1 MAKTE
6 RKPQFKIPSGRM
18 LIADPYS
25 LGYTNTG
32 VERVFH
38 KGRKYVCSNPDG
50 ERDLTIIPDG
60 VIYHQS
66 EEINFFVFRNGDRVA
81 ITRASYWY
89 SSKDSLVD
97 EVIAKTFLRELTPDE
112 AMDCKQRELAR
123 VRDKEKRTNQIVMSS
138 PQADITYGPGG
149 KPLAQKL
156 YPDIPIGEMIGLEGA
171 VFNPQRVEE
180 VIQRKTRD
188 SFLKPEK
195 IEGVREKVLNGV
207 RGFIFE
213 TSAECCELLIADR
226 EGYARPK
233 HRWRTRFPDLGTS
246 DDSYRKMELG
256 FIEEAYKKVLEVTPG
271 VYSITYHPQWATLQ
285 INRVLS
291 PSRQ

>member
-1 MAKTE
+1 MTKTGK
-6 RKPQFKIPSGRM
+6 RPQFEIPSGRM
-18 LIADPYS
+18 LIADPYK

-38 KGRKYVCSNPDG
+38 KSKKYVRSNPDG

-60 VIYHQS
+60 VIYHQQ
-66 EEINFFVFRNGDRVA
+66 EEISFFVFRNGDNVA
-81 ITRASYWY
+81 ITRASDWY
-89 SSKDSLVD
+89 SGDCSLMG
-97 EVIAKTFLRELTPDE
+97 ESTERAFLKELTPDE
-112 AMDCKQRELAR
+112 AKSCKQRELAR
-123 VRDKEKRTNQIVMSS
+123 IKDEERKKDQIVISS
-138 PQADITYGPGG
+138 PQADIVYGWGG
-149 KPLAQKL
+149 RPLARKL

-171 VFNPQRVEE
+171 VFNPQRVED
-180 VIQRKTRD
+180 VIEEERKSLFLRPERWRD
-188 SFLKPEK
+188 SRNK
-195 IEGVREKVLNGV
+195 ILSTTP
-207 RGFIFE
+207 GFAFE
-213 TSAECCELLIADR
+213 TDAECCELLIADR
-226 EGYARPK
+226 ERWARPK